1 VRAVHDLVVMPQNGA
16 LAGSV
21 PAPPDEDLGHLAL
34 LVAALADGA
43 SEVRRLSRGPH
54 ITAMIAALRQ
64 LGIAVEDAAERGT
77 SVVRGR
83 ALRGL
88 AEPREPV
95 FCGPSAPT
103 LTRLAAVLVAHPF
116 RSVLT
121 SEPRTRLTDLTGVAA
136 ALRRRGAQIEGIF
149 STERAGAIGPPL
161 TVGPLP
167 ADRALSGVEYELA
180 ELRPDVKEA
189 LLLSGLY
196 ADEATYVREHVLSR
210 DHLERMLAA
219 LDVPVS
225 AAGPIVALDP
235 AGHGPKEVASF
246 PPWEPKLPP
255 FSFDVPGDVAV
266 ASLLSVL
273 ATLVKGSRVCVR
285 GVGLNPTRTGAFDLL
300 RQMGGDVELVAQA
313 TRLGEID
320 GTVCASYAPLRAVT
334 MAGEPVLRAI
344 DDLPVLV
351 ALAARARGFTE
362 IAIDERHYGNS
373 TDAAEYGGPA
383 SMDRIVA
390 VLRAFAVEAE
400 RSPGGLALVGRPEG
414 ALAAADIDA
423 EGSATVAALA
433 VVLGLLGQAATRIRR
448 ADALAVR
455 YPRIVGTL
463 RALGADVRV
472 ESR

>member
-1 VRAVHDLVVMPQNGA
+1 
-16 LAGSV
+16 
-21 PAPPDEDLGHLAL
+21 
-34 LVAALADGA
+34 VAALADGA

-54 ITAMIAALRQ
+54 VTAMLPALRQ
-64 LGIAVEDAAERGT
+64 LGVAVEDAAERGT

-95 FCGPSAPT
+95 FCGLSAPT
-103 LTRLAAVLVAHPF
+103 LSRLAAVLVGHPF

-121 SEPRTRLTDLTGVAA
+121 SEPRPRLTDLTGIAA

-167 ADRALSGVEYELA
+167 ADRALSGIEYDLA

-235 AGHGPKEVASF
+235 AGHAPEEIASF
-246 PPWEPKLPP
+246 PPWEPRLPP
-255 FSFDVPGDVAV
+255 FSFDVPGDVAA
-266 ASLLSVL
+266 ASLLSCL
-273 ATLVKGSRVCVR
+273 ATLVRGSRVCVR

-313 TRLGEID
+313 TRLGEIE
-320 GTVCASYAPLRAVT
+320 GMVCASYAPLRAVT
-334 MAGEPVLRAI
+334 MAGEPVLRAM

-373 TDAAEYGGPA
+373 TDAAEYGGA
-383 SMDRIVA
+383 SMDRIVT
-390 VLRAFAVEAE
+390 VLRSFAVEAE
-400 RSPGGLALVGRPEG
+400 RSPGGLALMGRPEG

-433 VVLGLLGQAATRIRR
+433 VVLGLLGEAATRIRH